1 MTNEQTLQMGLM
13 WVLAGLGG
21 TPRATRA
28 EDKLPVAL
36 NVGARTN

>member
-21 TPRATRA
+21 TPRADDT
-28 EDKLPVAL
+28 LPVGL
-36 NVGARTN
+36 NVGAQTN